1 MGPQVQTL
9 AQSMAMLEPAYG
21 EQRALINEQIQG
33 LGAASQVKRDR
44 LDAAKVDAFNTVND
58 QALGRGVGA
67 AFSGVPLHEQTK
79 YLSTQ
84 YLPGIKDIELQEG
97 AERMQLRGTLAQLNT
112 QQNTAALSRIDQQ
125 QAALNQWNLQQAQL
139 EAQRR
144 EAELD
149 RIFQREERIAG
160 QKFTASQNAA
170 AAAVKA
176 PTSVVL
182 SELFKG
188 YKPAYAGGQKYYTED
203 YIIPTLMDQQGMSRA
218 DAANAVYEYRHKV
231 FGEGRGK

>member
-1 MGPQVQTL
+1 MAPQVQDL
-9 AQSMAMLEPAYG
+9 AQSMAMLEPGYA
-21 EQRALINEQIQG
+21 EQRGLINEQIEG
-33 LGAASQVKRDR
+33 LGARSQVSRDR
-44 LDAAKVDAFNTVND
+44 LEGAKVNAFNTIND

-67 AFSGVPLHEQTK
+67 AFSGIPLHEQTD
-79 YLSTQ
+79 YLAST
-84 YLPGIKDIELQEG
+84 YLPGMQDIELKESD
-97 AERMQLRGTLAQLNT
+97 ERMQLRGTLAQLNT
-112 QQNTAALSRIDQQ
+112 QQNTAALNRIDQQ
-125 QAALNQWNLQQAQL
+125 QAALNQWNLQQAQI

-149 RIFQREERIAG
+149 RIFRREERIAG
-160 QKFTASQNAA
+160 QSFTASQNAA
-170 AAAVKA
+170 NAPVKA

-218 DAANAVYEYRHKV
+218 DAANAVYGYRHKV
-231 FGEGRGK
+231 FGEGR